1 MLLCVNEST
10 ADGNIANNAKKNS
23 NIRYDMVGLVAVVVV
38 QVQHNDGDRCL
49 FIISFFLSLSSM
61 PLPSFLPF
69 FL

>member
-10 ADGNIANNAKKNS
+10 ADGNIANNAKKS
-23 NIRYDMVGLVAVVVV
+23 SDIRYDMVGLVAVVVV

-49 FIISFFLSLSSM
+49 FIISFFLSFSLLYAS
-61 PLPSFLPF
+61 SFLPF